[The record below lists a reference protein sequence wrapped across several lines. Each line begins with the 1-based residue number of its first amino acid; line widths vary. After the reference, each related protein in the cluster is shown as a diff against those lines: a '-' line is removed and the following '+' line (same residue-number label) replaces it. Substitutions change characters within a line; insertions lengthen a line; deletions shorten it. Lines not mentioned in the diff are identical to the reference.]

1 MRFTRKIHIHGTPAY
16 RARFGYKAKQQNKQ
30 LEIIEVINDN
40 NEDWHTEITVHKNE
54 NLLIWKFID
63 QSQLWLNHKFVDTGM
78 GLLKSAYPQV
88 QGMQDCIMSDTLN
101 FQSVKGNFV
110 QISNCA
116 RNHWICVST

>member
-1 MRFTRKIHIHGTPAY
+1 MVP
-16 RARFGYKAKQQNKQ
+16 Q
-30 LEIIEVINDN
+30 
-40 NEDWHTEITVHKNE
+40 HTEPDLDIKQNNRTNNWKLLKLSMTTMKTGILKLLCIKNE

-63 QSQLWLNHKFVDTGM
+63 QSQLWLNHKFVDAGM

-110 QISNCA
+110 QILNCA